1 MIGKDSVLIQGHSIS
16 NLSMIWFIFVEMLG
30 NAMPI
35 SIEIMPIIIDERSRK
50 FRSRD
55 CNISL

>member
-1 MIGKDSVLIQGHSIS
+1 MIGKDSVLIQGHEIS
-16 NLSMIWFIFVEMLG
+16 NLSMVWFSCLEILG
-30 NAMPI
+30 NTMPI
-35 SIEIMPIIIDERSRK
+35 SIEMMPMIIEERSRK

>member
-1 MIGKDSVLIQGHSIS
+1 MIGKDSVLIQGHAIS
-16 NLSMIWFIFVEMLG
+16 NLSIIWVFFVEMLG

-35 SIEIMPIIIDERSRK
+35 SIEIMPMIIDERSRK